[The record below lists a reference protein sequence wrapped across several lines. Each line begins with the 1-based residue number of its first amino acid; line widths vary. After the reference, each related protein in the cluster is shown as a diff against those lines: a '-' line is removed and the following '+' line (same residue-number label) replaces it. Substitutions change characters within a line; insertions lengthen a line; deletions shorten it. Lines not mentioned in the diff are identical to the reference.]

1 MRNGNWIFFKDYMLG
16 GKKFFFF
23 FFDSHLTSLTCLSD
37 FETLETIQLLVP
49 FSASVDEVAVTF
61 LLRS

>member
-16 GKKFFFF
+16 GILIIY
-23 FFDSHLTSLTCLSD
+23 FFDSHLASLTCPSD
-37 FETLETIQLLVP
+37 FETLETIQMLVP

-61 LLRS
+61 LLRT

>member
-1 MRNGNWIFFKDYMLG
+1 MGIGFFSKIICLG
-16 GKKFFFF
+16 EKSFFFF